1 MPSTSY
7 QNLHR
12 FKRHVIS
19 NHAGLFESND
29 PDGDSDLGNATP
41 HVENMTAPDITE
53 ENVTQVQI
61 PIRAEADHNVNE
73 NEEMEKISLEDTDI
87 LDLRN
92 KLRDTFLNFSLSL
105 HSKPNF
111 TRKDVIDLQK
121 NITEQIVRP
130 ICDTLIKICPLVNNK
145 DINELIEDIYQPF
158 QFISSEQKLNTTLQN
173 IQLNDS
179 LQTVNY
185 KNSDGNITSKGCLMP
200 IKHQFKLFFESG
212 NIFND
217 TINHIRLLED
227 KENITNIVNGTLWR
241 HVKQSFKDRCVIP
254 YFLYSDEVE
263 MNDAIGAHSGTHKV
277 TGLYYNF
284 PTIPPHFLARLE
296 NLFVAGF
303 VKASDMAKLGPSVAL
318 KELIDVLIDLEQN
331 GIELNIDGKTIRAYF
346 VLMAILGDNLGI
358 NTLMGYAT
366 SFSSM
371 LFCRFCTMNKYDCQK
386 MLKLDPNC
394 YRTIEKYETDVQ
406 LNFKESGIKEESAFN
421 KLEYY
426 HVAKFTSVDL
436 MHDFFSHGICNY
448 DMSLVLLHMMEKM
461 HIPLQ
466 TINYKIQKFDCKE
479 TEKRNTFKYITKEQI
494 KSTNFKMTAREM
506 LYFVHYFPLIFGDL
520 MPENNEV
527 WDFVLSLV
535 ELIDII
541 LLPQFNEQI
550 LTTLQEQIVYHHTLY
565 KKIFATHLKPKYH
578 ILLHYPDIIRKIG
591 PPRYTWSFRFE
602 AFHQVFKKYCRNIT
616 SRRNI
621 CLTLC
626 TKARLIFMNDI
637 KSLNNFKDALCYKN
651 AVRLRLINLPYFSHL
666 AITNELLT
674 ANFEASCTIT
684 SKGVE
689 YKVGQFLTKS
699 SMNMKSVMLFE
710 IKDLL
715 VHKNELFV
723 TCQQW
728 SVESYSQHLASFK
741 VINDE
746 PVFHIFNVNCFDG
759 PPIHIYEQQGHSYI
773 RLKKYF
779 M

>member
-1 MPSTSY
+1 MNCHLCHITSNSLQSFFKHLTIHHGTPTIFKYTCTACVPSTSY

-121 NITEQIVRP
+121 SITEQIVRP

-227 KENITNIVNGTLWR
+227 RENITNIVNGTLWR

-346 VLMAILGDNLGI
+346 VLMAILGDN
-358 NTLMGYAT
+358 
-366 SFSSM
+366 
-371 LFCRFCTMNKYDCQK
+371 RDQH
-386 MLKLDPNC
+386 
-394 YRTIEKYETDVQ
+394 
-406 LNFKESGIKEESAFN
+406 FN
-421 KLEYY
+421 G
-426 HVAKFTSVDL
+426 V
-436 MHDFFSHGICNY
+436 
-448 DMSLVLLHMMEKM
+448 
-461 HIPLQ
+461 
-466 TINYKIQKFDCKE
+466 
-479 TEKRNTFKYITKEQI
+479 
-494 KSTNFKMTAREM
+494 
-506 LYFVHYFPLIFGDL
+506 
-520 MPENNEV
+520 
-527 WDFVLSLV
+527 
-535 ELIDII
+535 
-541 LLPQFNEQI
+541 
-550 LTTLQEQIVYHHTLY
+550 
-565 KKIFATHLKPKYH
+565 
-578 ILLHYPDIIRKIG
+578 
-591 PPRYTWSFRFE
+591 
-602 AFHQVFKKYCRNIT
+602 RNI
-616 SRRNI
+616 I
-621 CLTLC
+621 
-626 TKARLIFMNDI
+626 
-637 KSLNNFKDALCYKN
+637 
-651 AVRLRLINLPYFSHL
+651 
-666 AITNELLT
+666 
-674 ANFEASCTIT
+674 
-684 SKGVE
+684 
-689 YKVGQFLTKS
+689 
-699 SMNMKSVMLFE
+699 
-710 IKDLL
+710 
-715 VHKNELFV
+715 
-723 TCQQW
+723 
-728 SVESYSQHLASFK
+728 
-741 VINDE
+741 
-746 PVFHIFNVNCFDG
+746 
-759 PPIHIYEQQGHSYI
+759 
-773 RLKKYF
+773 
-779 M
+779 